1 MSLTMYACA
10 INIMTVLGKSELLPW
25 ILHKISFKIPT
36 RVVLRRQL
44 AIEVSKLKLATRA
57 ISWVWP
63 TS

>member
-1 MSLTMYACA
+1 
-10 INIMTVLGKSELLPW
+10 MTVLGQSELLPW

-36 RVVLRRQL
+36 LVLLRRQL